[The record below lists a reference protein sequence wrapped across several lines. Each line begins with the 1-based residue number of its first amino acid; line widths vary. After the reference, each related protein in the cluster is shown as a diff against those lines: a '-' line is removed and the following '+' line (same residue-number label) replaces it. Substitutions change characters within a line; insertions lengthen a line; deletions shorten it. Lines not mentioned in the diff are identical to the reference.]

1 MAASSSRKRAP
12 VPSDDDGDED
22 MSEVKTIGRRPLL
35 DGQAQTSWLE
45 WRAMGLTWEQ
55 GLRRM
60 ADRNDPQLSLARNLY
75 QVDHALRACRHQT
88 LEEILHVARTICAAS
103 QEEDAAFFAY
113 ADSRLLEGLSWYVQ
127 QVGAPPL
134 DTTDFDQAGQG
145 DLVWAMDRREDDQL
159 VGLVDLIHRGYGT
172 TWWYLE
178 QAKLTHRERQA
189 CAEAEREPKTL
200 LHCIQRHEWP
210 TVDRLLF
217 QITPDPSILVALM
230 EAEGAA
236 HIPLQNPNR
245 DARMQRTF
253 QLLRTYPSVRLT
265 AAEAA
270 LAEQADR
277 PLLNFTRSG
286 LLLWLVKAG
295 PQYQWTLRYAIARG
309 LVIRTDEDVLA
320 IVSTPVLDWPLI
332 GVLTR
337 QADPKLDL
345 GRIISPNR
353 MLKLEAAALQ
363 AFRTTGNSIPR
374 ETLTALVMEWRTQR
388 NHTTESPLVMETD
401 DEVSDHDSQRT
412 VSEDDMDQ

>member
-1 MAASSSRKRAP
+1 MAASSRKRAP
-12 VPSDDDGDED
+12 VPSNDGDDED

-35 DGQAQTSWLE
+35 DGQAQTSWLA

-75 QVDHALRACRHQT
+75 RVDHALYACRRQT
-88 LEEILHVARTICAAS
+88 LDEILNVARSLCSAP
-103 QEEDAAFFAY
+103 EEDAAFFAY
-113 ADSRLLEGLSWYVQ
+113 ADSRLLEGLAWYLQ
-127 QVGAPPL
+127 QVAVPPL
-134 DTTDFDQAGQG
+134 DPTDFDQAGQG

-159 VGLVDLIHRGYGT
+159 IGLVDLIHRGYGT

-189 CAEAEREPKTL
+189 CAEAERDSETL

-217 QITPDPSILVALM
+217 QGTPDPSILVALM

-236 HIPLQNPNR
+236 HMPLQNPNR

-253 QLLRTYPSVRLT
+253 QLLRTYPGVRLT
-265 AAEAA
+265 ETEAA
-270 LAEQADR
+270 SVVDQADR
-277 PLLNFTRSG
+277 PLLDFTRSG

-309 LVIRTDEDVLA
+309 LVIRTDEEVLA

-337 QADPKLDL
+337 QSDPKLDL
-345 GRIISPNR
+345 GRILSPNR
-353 MLKLEAAALQ
+353 MIRLEAAALQ
-363 AFRTTGNSIPR
+363 AFRTTGNSVPR
-374 ETLTALVMEWRTQR
+374 ETLTVLVMEWRTQR

>member
-1 MAASSSRKRAP
+1 MAASSRKRAP
-12 VPSDDDGDED
+12 VPSDDED

-178 QAKLTHRERQA
+178 QAKLTQRERDA
-189 CAEAEREPKTL
+189 CVEAEREPDTL

-236 HIPLQNPNR
+236 HVPLQNPNR

-265 AAEAA
+265 ATEAA

-277 PLLNFTRSG
+277 PLLDFTRSG

-309 LVIRTDEDVLA
+309 LVIRTDEEVLA

-401 DEVSDHDSQRT
+401 DEVSDHDSQHT